1 MNESDPTNAAPGSS
15 PVVTGGQP
23 PREGRVIQVD
33 GRTALRFERRYR
45 SSIERVWRAVTSPE
59 EMRRWFPSEVIG
71 ERTAGAALR
80 FDDESH
86 RQEAIDAGEP
96 TRADGPEFTGR
107 VIAFD
112 PPHVFSFTWGS
123 ELLRIELFPDGDGTR
138 LVFTQ
143 VLSHPSIAARNGAG
157 WHVCLGELDAIL
169 DPDPVARVDVAA
181 TADGGGG
188 GEVVDGDRA
197 DDGEADGFE
206 LYEEYVA
213 RIGPAPGVPGADG
226 SMTWERGTHVE
237 PEEVRRIV
245 VDDLAGWGAAD
256 RAGEPLRW
264 EVSGGDGATVLRLTH
279 EAIGG
284 DVELAATWHAL
295 LLQLDMYLAAAT
307 LIPADPADFVPTY
320 SEVLGS

>member
-1 MNESDPTNAAPGSS
+1 MNESDPTNASPGAS
-15 PVVTGGQP
+15 PVVTGGQT
-23 PREGRVIQVD
+23 PREGRLIQVD
-33 GRTALRFERRYR
+33 GTTALRFERRYR
-45 SSIERVWRAVTSPE
+45 SPIERVWRAVSTPD

-71 ERTAGAALR
+71 ERTAGAPLR

-107 VIAFD
+107 VVTFD

-143 VLSHPSIAARNGAG
+143 VLSHPSVAARNGAG

-169 DPDPVARVDVAA
+169 DATGGSPV
-181 TADGGGG
+181 
-188 GEVVDGDRA
+188 A
-197 DDGEADGFE
+197 DDGEADGEADGFE
-206 LYEEYVA
+206 VYDEYVA
-213 RIGPAPGVPGADG
+213 RIGPAPGVPGSDR

-237 PEEVRRIV
+237 PEEVRRVV

-264 EVSGGDGATVLRLTH
+264 EVSGRDGATVFRLTH
-279 EAIGG
+279 GAIGG

-295 LLQLDMYLAAAT
+295 LLQLDMYLAAST
-307 LIPADPADFVPTY
+307 LIPADPADFVPMY

>member
-1 MNESDPTNAAPGSS
+1 MNDATRPDATTTDDGSTRADAPSR
-15 PVVTGGQP
+15 Q
-23 PREGRVIQVD
+23 GRVIQVD

-107 VIAFD
+107 VVAFD

-143 VLSHPSIAARNGAG
+143 VLSHPSVAARNGAG
-157 WHVCLGELDAIL
+157 WDACLGELDALL
-169 DPDPVARVDVAA
+169 DPDGLDTGASDPAA
-181 TADGGGG
+181 GGG
-188 GEVVDGDRA
+188 DG
-197 DDGEADGFE
+197 DGFE
-206 LYEEYVA
+206 VYDEYVA
-213 RIGPAPGVPGADG
+213 RIGPAPGVPADDG

-237 PEEVRRIV
+237 PDAVRRV
-245 VDDLAGWGAAD
+245 VSEETDAWGASA
-256 RAGEPLRW
+256 RATDPLSW
-264 EVSGGDGATVLRLTH
+264 DVSGGDGATVIRLTH
-279 EAIGG
+279 GGIGD

-295 LLQLDMYLAAAT
+295 LLQLDMYLAASV
-307 LIPADPADFVPTY
+307 LVPADPADFVPMY
-320 SEVLGS
+320 QEVLGS